1 MIEQLTWDSD
11 FFGFNVG
18 KVTALKGERIN
29 FHDLLLKSKSDNYRL
44 IYLFSED
51 AISEDMV
58 PVDVKIVYS
67 MPIENDGTHY
77 EVLPEVHEATNS
89 LYSLAYRSGDHSRFR
104 LDKNFEKGKFEE
116 LYNIWVENSLSGK
129 FADKVFKYE
138 VNGEIVAFVTVAI
151 KDHVAIIGLIAVSE
165 NYGRRGIG
173 SKLINAVKSYALER
187 GCKTLNVAT
196 QQDNIEA
203 CMFYEK
209 NGFSLYSKTYI
220 YHLWL

>member
-1 MIEQLTWDSD
+1 MIEKLAWDSE

-18 KVTALKGERIN
+18 KFTALKGESID
-29 FHDLLLKSKSDNYRL
+29 FYGLLSKSKSENYRL

-51 AISEDMV
+51 AISGDIA

-67 MPIENDGTHY
+67 MSIENEGTHY
-77 EVLPEVHEATNS
+77 ETLSEVQKAANS
-89 LYSLAYRSGDHSRFR
+89 IYSLAYRSGTHSRFR

-129 FADKVFKYE
+129 FADKVYKYE

-151 KDHVAIIGLIAVSE
+151 KDFVATIGLIAVSE

-173 SKLINAVKSYALER
+173 SKLINAVKSYAIER